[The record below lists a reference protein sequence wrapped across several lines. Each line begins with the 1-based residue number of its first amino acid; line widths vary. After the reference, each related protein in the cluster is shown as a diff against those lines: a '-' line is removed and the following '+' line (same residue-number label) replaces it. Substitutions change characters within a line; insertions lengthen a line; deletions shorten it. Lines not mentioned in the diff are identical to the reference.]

1 MNPAS
6 AGSYGGVFPPNTA
19 AAASALW
26 RNETHSAR
34 ALSAYAW
41 LAAQL
46 DNSTNWFWGSYGEFD
61 IPGVSL
67 YSIASSSN
75 LQLVHVSNVASK
87 FLDFQQSN
95 GGFLGFWP
103 NGASNPVTS
112 SVDPTEDLKG
122 LVSAGANHE

>member
-1 MNPAS
+1 S
-6 AGSYGGVFPPNTA
+6 SG
-19 AAASALW
+19 AASG
-26 RNETHSAR
+26 
-34 ALSAYAW
+34 YAW

-46 DNSTNWFWGSYGEFD
+46 ENSTNWFWGSYGEFD

-103 NGASNPVTS
+103 NGASNQVTIR
-112 SVDPTEDLKG
+112 VDTAEALSG
-122 LVSAGANHE
+122 LVSARAINASSQQLDVNYLIVLQNSDGSFNLNNPQPYA